1 MIILLPHMD
10 PVKAKLNME
19 FVKVSRKLFCE
30 EWPFPDERIS
40 INYHHLDILVQ
51 NQRDALHHPYI
62 HHITLLDI
70 PEFLHKDDNP
80 RARAQSC
87 RHVLEQTGMQ
97 SNS

>member
-1 MIILLPHMD
+1 MD
-10 PVKAKLNME
+10 PVKAKLDME

-51 NQRDALHHPYI
+51 NQRDALHHPYSSS
-62 HHITLLDI
+62 T

-87 RHVLEQTGMQ
+87 HHVLEKTGMQ